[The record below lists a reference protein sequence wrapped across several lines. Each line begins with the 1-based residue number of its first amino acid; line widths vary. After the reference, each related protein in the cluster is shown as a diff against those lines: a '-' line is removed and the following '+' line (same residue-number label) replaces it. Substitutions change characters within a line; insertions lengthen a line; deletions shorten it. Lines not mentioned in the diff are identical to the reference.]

1 MAENDTLQ
9 SPRIVA
15 LERELEAGNSAALDA
30 FWQEVAEKG
39 TPLFE
44 PIEGDEQYVLARN
57 DC

>member
-1 MAENDTLQ
+1 MAEKDTLQ
-9 SPRIVA
+9 SPHIVA
-15 LERELEAGNSAALDA
+15 LQRELEAGNSTALDA

-44 PIEGDEQYVLARN
+44 PIEGDEQYALACN